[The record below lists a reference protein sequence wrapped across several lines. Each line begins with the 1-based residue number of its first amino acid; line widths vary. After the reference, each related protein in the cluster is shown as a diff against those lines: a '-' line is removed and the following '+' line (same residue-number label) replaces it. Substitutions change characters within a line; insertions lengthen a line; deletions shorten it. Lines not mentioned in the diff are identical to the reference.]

1 MSPSSARCQGD
12 VYGRVIVV
20 LRASAHRTRQGF
32 EVVGGMG
39 ISRSRAGIVCWG
51 WTGAI
56 PPVTPVKS
64 SNVAA
69 ERPPRHDQPTHGLT
83 SKTSKYA
90 AEGCGLR

>member
-56 PPVTPVKS
+56 PLQSLPS
-64 SNVAA
+64 SRAMLQ
-69 ERPPRHDQPTHGLT
+69 RRGRRGTISQLMD
-83 SKTSKYA
+83 
-90 AEGCGLR
+90 